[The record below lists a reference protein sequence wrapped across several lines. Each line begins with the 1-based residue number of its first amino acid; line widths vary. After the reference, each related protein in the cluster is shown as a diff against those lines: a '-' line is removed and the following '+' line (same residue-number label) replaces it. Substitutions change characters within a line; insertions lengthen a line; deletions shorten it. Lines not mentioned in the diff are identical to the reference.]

1 VPNFNDISSIFD
13 FITNT
18 PVQGNYS
25 MPFRLSLNSTSS
37 AMATYQYCICKCSH
51 LLPYLGITIAI
62 LSFLI
67 PHAAP
72 LDFSFQQFLNKESTL
87 NFEGDVSY
95 DNGLLQLTQL
105 KKDSVGRVTYYKPL
119 HLWVKDSRKLTDFT
133 SNFSFIINQPN
144 KTHIGDGITFFL
156 ASPKFP
162 LPVPPDGSGIGLVSG
177 QQMADPNYINEHPF
191 VAVEFDTFWNH
202 FDPQYDHV
210 GINIKTIKSPF
221 TTEWFSINDGRVH
234 DAQISYNSS
243 TCNLS
248 IIFTGYEDNVTVK
261 QHYSQVIDLREV
273 LPDWVEFGFS
283 SATGLLSE
291 IHTLCSWSFSANLD
305 LKVHKDE
312 SKTRMVIGLSI
323 GGGVLVVGIGLAWL
337 LKLKMKTRGKEDD
350 LDLIMDSDFERGTGP
365 KRFSYNELVRT
376 TNNFANE
383 LKLGEGGFGG
393 VYKGF
398 IRELGDY
405 VAIKRVSPG
414 S

>member
-1 VPNFNDISSIFD
+1 
-13 FITNT
+13 
-18 PVQGNYS
+18 
-25 MPFRLSLNSTSS
+25 
-37 AMATYQYCICKCSH
+37 
-51 LLPYLGITIAI
+51 
-62 LSFLI
+62 
-67 PHAAP
+67 
-72 LDFSFQQFLNKESTL
+72 
-87 NFEGDVSY
+87 
-95 DNGLLQLTQL
+95 
-105 KKDSVGRVTYYKPL
+105 
-119 HLWVKDSRKLTDFT
+119 
-133 SNFSFIINQPN
+133 
-144 KTHIGDGITFFL
+144 
-156 ASPKFP
+156 
-162 LPVPPDGSGIGLVSG
+162 
-177 QQMADPNYINEHPF
+177 MADPNYINEHPF

-398 IRELGDY
+398 IRE
-405 VAIKRVSPG
+405 
-414 S
+414 